1 MPLNPIERTAIHA
14 ELTEWLKPAERLLKG
29 QHRLRPEAYVHPDAD
44 RALQEYM
51 ELVPH
56 RQSLVV
62 YYRQMEQGANFP
74 DLLGKTAEAGPKQ
87 FARVY
92 RLTERLS
99 RLLGVP
105 TPRVFIYEEMYYR
118 SHTEGVD
125 FQWIELSSALV
136 EEFTDDELTFI
147 LGRELGHIQGRH
159 YEYDAIYHAAVK
171 TSQFAERIPF
181 VNIINKLYTLDIYQ
195 EYLKAY
201 ANRWKRIATY
211 SEDACGLLCCGSIAA
226 AVSAVKKLVL
236 NNPAL
241 VEEVD
246 LISFVGQSEDIAALD
261 TTVMKYTKLDE
272 PLPYAPYRLLE
283 LIRFGS
289 SARAKRALFQIRQ
302 SEEERRL

>member
-1 MPLNPIERTAIHA
+1 MRKALEA
-14 ELTEWLKPAERLLKG
+14 ELKDWLEPGERLIKG
-29 QHRLRPEAYVHPDAD
+29 QFRLRPETYAHSEAN

-56 RQSLVV
+56 RQSLLT

-92 RLTERLS
+92 RMTEQLS

-105 TPRVFIYEEMYYR
+105 TPRVFIYEELYYR

-136 EEFTDDELTFI
+136 EEFTNDELAFI

-159 YEYDAIYHAAVK
+159 FEYDAIYQAAVK

-181 VNIINKLYTLDIYQ
+181 VNIMNKLYTLDIYQ

-211 SEDACGLLCCGSIAA
+211 SEDACGLLCSGSIAA
-226 AVSAVKKLVL
+226 SVAAVKKLVL

-241 VEEVD
+241 VDEVD
-246 LISFVGQSEDIAALD
+246 LTSFVAQSDDIAELD

-272 PLPYAPYRLLE
+272 PLPYAPHRLLE

-289 SARAKRALFQIRQ
+289 SARAKRALFQIRI
-302 SEEERRL
+302 SEEERRS